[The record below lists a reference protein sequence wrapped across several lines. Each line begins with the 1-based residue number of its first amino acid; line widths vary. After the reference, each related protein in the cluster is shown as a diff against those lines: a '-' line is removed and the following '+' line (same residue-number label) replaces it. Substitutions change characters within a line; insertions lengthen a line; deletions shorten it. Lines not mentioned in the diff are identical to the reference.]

1 MKNLEISQFLSPGG
15 DGGIFFFFVE
25 GRKEEEITFFPGK
38 VRKNPL
44 LTEYK
49 RRDFRNRQPFNC
61 QCKSVVRILQS
72 LTSGSG
78 EFYCHRT
85 KIFRLFSPSRQ
96 KIITGP

>member
-25 GRKEEEITFFPGK
+25 GKKEEEITFFPGK

-49 RRDFRNRQPFNC
+49 RRDFRN
-61 QCKSVVRILQS
+61 
-72 LTSGSG
+72 
-78 EFYCHRT
+78 
-85 KIFRLFSPSRQ
+85 
-96 KIITGP
+96 